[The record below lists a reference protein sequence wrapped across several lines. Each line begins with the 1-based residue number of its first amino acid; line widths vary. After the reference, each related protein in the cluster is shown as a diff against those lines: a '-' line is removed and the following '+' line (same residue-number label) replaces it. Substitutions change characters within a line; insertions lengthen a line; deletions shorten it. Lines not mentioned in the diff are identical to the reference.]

1 MKKLLL
7 ILYLYTVAGC
17 NYGQVSPANL
27 DSLVSTYQ
35 RQNSFNGSVLVA
47 QKGRILLEK
56 GYGFENKKENKLNT
70 ANTIY
75 QIGSITKQF
84 TSAIILQL
92 VEQQKMTLQD
102 RLSNYIPDYPKGDSI
117 TVENLLTHTSGIYN
131 YTNDENFMKTAS
143 ERPISRDSL
152 VNLFKYKPLD
162 FSPGTNW
169 SYSNSGYILLGVII
183 EKVTHK
189 SYFQVVRENI
199 FEPLDMRH
207 TGFDFTNL
215 NSSDKAI
222 GYSSDFSNQVGIV
235 DSSVSFAA
243 GAIYTTVG
251 DLYKWDQ
258 ALYSNRII
266 SQALLQK
273 AFTPYKSNYGY
284 GWQIVTEYNKK
295 ITEHGGGITG
305 FVSFIL
311 RVPDDQICIIVLS
324 NVPSPTPAI
333 IANQINGL
341 FNGKKP
347 ELPVARKEIHVDSST
362 LKLYTGEYE
371 LAPSFHIAITL
382 ENGVLQAQAT
392 NQGKNPLFAERS
404 NFFFLKVVDAQVEFF
419 QGPDGK
425 IDHLVL
431 YQNGQKIEG
440 KKLGPD
446 TPHTAPPVARKEILV
461 DTAVLKL
468 YTGEYELTPS
478 FHITIT
484 IQDGSLRAQATG
496 QGINRLFAEKPDF
509 FFYKVVDA
517 QIEFIKKSNGE
528 TDHLILYQNGLKV
541 DGKKI
546 K

>member
-1 MKKLLL
+1 MKKILFLL
-7 ILYLYTVAGC
+7 ITYAITGC

-27 DSLVSTYQ
+27 DSLVSAYE
-35 RQNSFNGSVLVA
+35 RQNSFNGTVLVA
-47 QKGRILLEK
+47 QKGNILLEK
-56 GYGFENKKENKLNT
+56 GYGFQNKKENKPNT
-70 ANTIY
+70 SNTIY

-102 RLSNYIPDYPKGDSI
+102 RLSKYIPDYPKGDSI

-131 YTNDENFMKTAS
+131 YTNDVNFMKTSS

-162 FSPGTNW
+162 FPPGTSWN
-169 SYSNSGYILLGVII
+169 YSNSGYILLGIII

-189 SYFQVVRENI
+189 SYFRVVRENI

-207 TGFDFTNL
+207 SGFDFTDL
-215 NSSDKAI
+215 NSPDKAL
-222 GYSSDFSNQVGIV
+222 GYSGDFSTPVGIV

-243 GAIYTTVG
+243 GSIYTTVG

-258 ALYSNRII
+258 ALYTNRII
-266 SQALLQK
+266 SQASLQK
-273 AFTPYKSNYGY
+273 AFTPYKLNYGY

-305 FVSFIL
+305 FVSYIL
-311 RVPDDQICIIVLS
+311 RVPDDQICIIALS
-324 NVPSPTPAI
+324 NLPSPAPAI

-347 ELPVARKEIHVDSST
+347 DLPVARKEIHLDSAT
-362 LKLYTGEYE
+362 LNLYTGEYE
-371 LAPSFHIAITL
+371 LAPSFHIVITM

-392 NQGKNPLFAERS
+392 NQGKNALFAERS
-404 NFFFLKVVDAQVEFF
+404 NFFFLKVVDAQIEFF
-419 QGPDGK
+419 QGPDRK

-431 YQNGQKIEG
+431 YQNGQKVEG
-440 KKLGPD
+440 KKLRPD
-446 TPHTAPPVARKEILV
+446 APHAALPVSRKEIFV
-461 DTAVLKL
+461 DSTILKS
-468 YTGEYELTPS
+468 YTGEYELAPS

-484 IQDGSLRAQATG
+484 LQDGTLRAQATG
-496 QGINRLFAEKPDF
+496 QSTNPLYAEKPDF
-509 FFYKVVDA
+509 FFLKVVDA
-517 QIEFIKKSNGE
+517 QIEFIRRPNGE
-528 TDHLILYQNGLKV
+528 TDHLILYQNGQKV

-546 K
+546 N

>member
-1 MKKLLL
+1 MKKILL
-7 ILYLYTVAGC
+7 ILFAYTVTGC
-17 NYGQVSPANL
+17 NYGQISPASL
-27 DSLVSTYQ
+27 DSLVSAYE
-35 RQNSFNGSVLVA
+35 RQNSFNGTVLVA
-47 QKGRILLEK
+47 QKGKIILEK

-92 VEQQKMTLQD
+92 VEKQKMGLQD
-102 RLSNYIPDYPKGDSI
+102 RLSKYIPDYPMGDSI

-131 YTNDENFMKTAS
+131 YTDDENFMKTSS

-152 VNLFKYKPLD
+152 INLFKNKPLD
-162 FSPGTNW
+162 FPPGTKW
-169 SYSNSGYILLGVII
+169 SYSNSGYILLGIII

-189 SYFQVVRENI
+189 SYFQVARESI
-199 FEPLDMRH
+199 FEPLEMSH

-215 NSSDKAI
+215 KSPDKAT
-222 GYSSDFSNQVGIV
+222 GYSGDFSTPVGIV

-243 GAIYTTVG
+243 GSIYTTVG

-258 ALYSNRII
+258 ALYTNRII

-305 FVSFIL
+305 FVSYIL
-311 RVPDDQICIIVLS
+311 RVPDDQICIIALS

-347 ELPVARKEIHVDSST
+347 ELPVARKEIHLDSGT

-371 LAPSFHIAITL
+371 LAPSFHIVITM
-382 ENGVLQAQAT
+382 EKGVLEAQAT
-392 NQGKNPLFAERS
+392 NQGKNPLFAEKA

-431 YQNGQKIEG
+431 YQNGQKVEG
-440 KKLGPD
+440 KKLSPD
-446 TPHTAPPVARKEILV
+446 APHTALPVSRKEISV
-461 DTAVLKL
+461 DTTILKS
-468 YTGEYELTPS
+468 YTGEYELAPA

-484 IQDGSLRAQATG
+484 LHDGTLQAQATG
-496 QGINRLFAEKPDF
+496 QGSNPLYAEKPDF
-509 FFYKVVDA
+509 FFLKVVDA
-517 QIEFIKKSNGE
+517 QIEFIRGSNGQ
-528 TDHLILYQNGLKV
+528 TDHLILYQNGNKV